1 LDAALFGVSGLFDS
15 NHLPLHLGEFS
26 GCLFVAADKERG
38 WLEDDNSGGGSQTVV
53 GSLLILN
60 AG

>member
-15 NHLPLHLGEFS
+15 DHPTRHLGEFS

-38 WLEDDNSGGGSQTVV
+38 
-53 GSLLILN
+53 
-60 AG
+60 